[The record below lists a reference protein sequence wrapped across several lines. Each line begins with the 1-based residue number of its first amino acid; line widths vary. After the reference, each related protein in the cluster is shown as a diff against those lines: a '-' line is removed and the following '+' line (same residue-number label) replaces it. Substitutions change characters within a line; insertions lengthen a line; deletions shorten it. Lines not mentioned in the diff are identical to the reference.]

1 MICRRSGEGFMM
13 TARTHWLEPLLA
25 PRSIALVGG
34 SPRPGSVG
42 NLMVR
47 SLLAGGYTGSLVVV
61 NPRHSA
67 VEGIETRAS
76 MAELEGPVD
85 LAILSVAAHRMEGV
99 MREAIH
105 AGTRAMVIFDACLL
119 DEDREP
125 RLLERLK
132 AMARE
137 ADVPVCGGNGMGFYN
152 FDARTFASFQEP
164 LDTRPGHIAALCHSG
179 SVFGMLANESRRM
192 RFNLLVSQGQEINA
206 SIADYMDY
214 ALEQPTT
221 RVLALFAE
229 AIRDPDA
236 FVRAL
241 ARARDRGIPVVV
253 TKVGRTPES
262 ARLAQTHSGAL
273 VGDDTAFDAV
283 CRRYGALRTDDLD
296 GLMAAAQI
304 LGLGKTVGEGGFAA
318 ILDSGG
324 LREQMIDLASDMGLE
339 FAPLARATV
348 SALESC
354 LDIGL
359 EAVNP
364 LDAAGRY
371 NERLGAVIGQCAG
384 ILERDPGVAILAH
397 EYYRTDRNE
406 GLRDIGEAA
415 RQIGRE
421 SEKPYVLTNSLGTA
435 DNGSFASD
443 MLDCGVPV
451 INGVK
456 PLLTGV
462 RCALA
467 YRDRRKVDEGA
478 VEAVDPDLA
487 RLWQERLSGGVAPGE
502 TETLSMLGAFG
513 IPVAESRFCRSHEE
527 AVAAARDIGFPVVLK
542 TAVPGLLHKS
552 DSGGVH
558 LDLRDEA
565 AVRMAV
571 TSLLSLGPDMCVAGM
586 VRGEAE
592 VAFGMVN
599 DPQWGPV
606 VMVSAGGTLVELLE
620 DRASSLAPF
629 GTNEARRLI
638 DDLRIRRLLDGVRSR
653 PPCDIARLSVVLSRF
668 SAVCHALKDVV
679 AEMDVNPLIVGVDF
693 VRAVDAV
700 LIPRKTVDNHD
711 DGPVPSREAAAR
723 PAPVFTA

>member
-1 MICRRSGEGFMM
+1 M
-13 TARTHWLEPLLA
+13 TVRTHWLEPLLA

-42 NLMVR
+42 NLMVK
-47 SLLAGGYTGSLVVV
+47 SLLAGGYPGSLAVV
-61 NPRHSA
+61 NPRHSV
-67 VEGIETRAS
+67 VEGIEAVAS
-76 MAELEGPVD
+76 LADLSGPVD
-85 LAILSVAAHRMEGV
+85 LAILSVAAHRMEGI
-99 MREAIH
+99 MREAIR
-105 AGTRAMVIFDACLL
+105 AGARALVIFDACLL
-119 DEDREP
+119 DDDREP
-125 RLLERLK
+125 RLLGRLK

-137 ADVPVCGGNGMGFYN
+137 AGVPVCGGNGMGFYN

-179 SVFGMLANESRRM
+179 SVFGLLANESRRM

-241 ARARDRGIPVVV
+241 VRARDRDIPVVV

-273 VGDDTAFDAV
+273 VGDDRAFDAV

-304 LGLGKTVGEGGFAA
+304 LGLEKTVGEGGFAA

-324 LREQMIDLASDMGLE
+324 LREQMIDLASDIGVE
-339 FAPLARATV
+339 FAPLSRATV
-348 SALESC
+348 SALEMC

-406 GLRDIGEAA
+406 GLPEIGETA
-415 RQIGRE
+415 RQIGRD
-421 SEKPYVLTNSLGTA
+421 SKKPYILTNSLGAA
-435 DNGSFASD
+435 DNGSFASA

-451 INGVK
+451 INGMK

-467 YRDRRKVDEGA
+467 YRDRHTIGDDA
-478 VEAVDPDLA
+478 VEAVDPDLV
-487 RLWQERLSGGVAPGE
+487 RIWKERLSRGDGPGE
-502 TETLSMLGAFG
+502 AEVLSMLGAFD
-513 IPVAESRFCRSHEE
+513 IPVAANRFCRSPEE
-527 AVAAARDIGFPVVLK
+527 AAAAARAIGYPVALK

-558 LDLRDEA
+558 LDLQDDA
-565 AVRMAV
+565 AVRRTA
-571 TSLLSLGPDMCVAGM
+571 TSLMSLGPEMCVAEM
-586 VRGEAE
+586 VRGETE

-606 VMVSAGGTLVELLE
+606 VMVGAGGTLVELLD
-620 DRASSLAPF
+620 DRTSSLAPF
-629 GTNEARRLI
+629 GALEARRLI
-638 DDLRIRRLLDGVRSR
+638 EGLRIRRLLDGVRSR
-653 PPCDIARLSVVLSRF
+653 PPCDIALLSAALSRF
-668 SAVCHALKDVV
+668 SAVCHALKDVIV
-679 AEMDVNPLIVGVDF
+679 EIDVNPLIVGEDF
-693 VRAVDAV
+693 VKAVDAV
-700 LIPRKTVDNHD
+700 LIPRKTVERHD
-711 DGPVPSREAAAR
+711 GLGPPQESAAR
-723 PAPVFTA
+723 PAPVLTA

>member
-1 MICRRSGEGFMM
+1 M
-13 TARTHWLEPLLA
+13 TVRTHWLAPLLA

-42 NLMVR
+42 NLMVK
-47 SLLAGGYTGSLVVV
+47 SLLTGGYPGRLAVV

-67 VEGIETRAS
+67 VEGIEAAAS
-76 MAELEGPVD
+76 MADLPGPVD

-99 MREAIH
+99 FDDAVR
-105 AGTRAMVIFDACLL
+105 AGARAMVIFDACLL
-119 DEDREP
+119 DECREP
-125 RLLERLK
+125 RLLDRLK
-132 AMARE
+132 AKARE
-137 ADVPVCGGNGMGFYN
+137 AGVPVCGGNGMGFYN
-152 FDARTFASFQEP
+152 FDARTFASFQAP
-164 LDTRPGHIAALCHSG
+164 LDIRPGHIAALCHSG

-206 SIADYMDY
+206 SVADYMDY
-214 ALEQPTT
+214 TLELPTT

-273 VGDDTAFDAV
+273 AGDDTAFDAV
-283 CRRYGALRTDDLD
+283 CRRYGAMRTDDLD

-324 LREQMIDLASDMGLE
+324 LREQMIDLASDMGVE
-339 FAPLARATV
+339 FAPLSRATV
-348 SALESC
+348 SALKPC
-354 LDIGL
+354 LGIGL

-364 LDAAGRY
+364 LDAAGPF
-371 NERLGAVIGQCAG
+371 NESLGTMIGRCAS

-397 EYYRTDRNE
+397 EYYRTDRNT
-406 GLRDIGEAA
+406 GLPEIGDVA

-421 SEKPYVLTNSLGTA
+421 SEKPYILMNSLAIA
-435 DNGSFASD
+435 DNDKFAGD
-443 MLDCGVPV
+443 MLDSGVPV

-467 YRDRRKVDEGA
+467 YRDDRTRTDVA
-478 VEAVDPDLA
+478 VPDVDPDLV
-487 RLWQERLSGGVAPGE
+487 RRWKERLSGGDVPGE
-502 TETLSMLGAFG
+502 TEVLSMLGEFG
-513 IPVAESRFCRSHEE
+513 IPVAASRFCQSLEE
-527 AVAAARDIGFPVVLK
+527 AAAAARDIGYPVVLK
-542 TAVPGLLHKS
+542 TAAPELHHKS
-552 DSGGVH
+552 DRDGVR
-558 LDLRDEA
+558 LGLQDEA
-565 AVRMAV
+565 ALRDAASSLMA
-571 TSLLSLGPDMCVAGM
+571 LGPEMCVAEM
-586 VRGEAE
+586 VHGETE

-606 VMVSAGGTLVELLE
+606 VMVGAGGTLVELLD

-629 GTNEARRLI
+629 GTDEARRLI
-638 DDLRIRRLLDGVRSR
+638 DGLRIRRLLDGVRSR
-653 PPCDIARLSVVLSRF
+653 PSCDVTLLSVVFSRF
-668 SAVCHALKDVV
+668 SAVCHALKDVI
-679 AEMDVNPLIVGVDF
+679 AEMDINPLIVGEDF

-700 LIPRKTVDNHD
+700 LIPRPAVAHP
-711 DGPVPSREAAAR
+711 DGLVPSRAAVMS
-723 PAPVFTA
+723 PAHSYSA

>member
-1 MICRRSGEGFMM
+1 M
-13 TARTHWLEPLLA
+13 TVRTHWLAPLLA

-47 SLLAGGYTGSLVVV
+47 SLLAGGYTGSLAVV

-67 VEGIETRAS
+67 VEGIEARAS
-76 MAELEGPVD
+76 MADLTEPVD
-85 LAILSVAAHRMEGV
+85 LAILSVAAHRMESV
-99 MREAIH
+99 MGEAIR
-105 AGTRAMVIFDACLL
+105 AGTRAMVVFDACLL

-125 RLLERLK
+125 LLLERLK

-137 ADVPVCGGNGMGFYN
+137 AGVPVCGGNGMGFYN

-164 LDTRPGHIAALCHSG
+164 LDARPGHIAALCHSG

-206 SIADYMDY
+206 SVADYMDY

-229 AIRDPDA
+229 AVRDPDA

-241 ARARDRGIPVVV
+241 GKARDRGIPVVI

-273 VGDDTAFDAV
+273 AGDDMAFNAV

-318 ILDSGG
+318 VLDSGG

-339 FAPLARATV
+339 FAPLSRATIN
-348 SALESC
+348 ALKPC
-354 LDIGL
+354 LGIGL

-364 LDAAGRY
+364 LDAAGPF
-371 NERLGAVIGQCAG
+371 NESLGTMIGRCAS

-397 EYYRTDRNE
+397 EYYRTDRNT
-406 GLRDIGEAA
+406 GLPEVRDVA

-421 SEKPYVLTNSLGTA
+421 SEKPYILMNSLAAA
-435 DNGSFASD
+435 DNGKFASD
-443 MLDCGVPV
+443 MLDSGVPI

-462 RCALA
+462 RCAIA
-467 YRDRRKVDEGA
+467 YRDYRARTDSPA
-478 VEAVDPDLA
+478 PAVDGDLV
-487 RLWQERLSGGVAPGE
+487 RLWKKRLAGGGIPGE
-502 TETLSMLGAFG
+502 ADTLPMLGAFG
-513 IPVAESRFCRSHEE
+513 IPVAASRFCRSPEE
-527 AVAAARDIGFPVVLK
+527 AAAAAGDIGYPVVLK
-542 TAVPGLLHKS
+542 TAVPGLHHKS
-552 DSGGVH
+552 DSSGVH
-558 LDLRDEA
+558 LGLQDEA
-565 AVRMAV
+565 ALRDAA
-571 TSLLSLGPDMCVAGM
+571 TSLMSLGPDMCVAEM
-586 VRGEAE
+586 VRGETE

-606 VMVSAGGTLVELLE
+606 VMVGAGGTLVELLD

-629 GTNEARRLI
+629 GTKEARRLI
-638 DDLRIRRLLDGVRSR
+638 DSLRIRRLLGGVRSR
-653 PPCDIARLSVVLSRF
+653 PPCDIALLSVVLSRF
-668 SAVCHALKDVV
+668 SAVCHALRDVI
-679 AEMDVNPLIVGVDF
+679 AEIDVNPLIVGEDF

-700 LIPRKTVDNHD
+700 LIPRKTVEHHD
-711 DGPVPSREAAAR
+711 GLVPPKEAAAR

>member
-1 MICRRSGEGFMM
+1 M
-13 TARTHWLEPLLA
+13 TARTHWLAPLLA

-42 NLMVR
+42 NLMVK
-47 SLLAGGYTGSLVVV
+47 SLLAGGYPGSLVVV

-67 VEGIETRAS
+67 VEGIEARAS
-76 MAELEGPVD
+76 MAELPGPVD

-99 MREAIH
+99 FDEAIC
-105 AGTRAMVIFDACLL
+105 AGIRAMVIFDACLL
-119 DEDREP
+119 DDDRKP

-137 ADVPVCGGNGMGFYN
+137 AGVPVCGGNGMGFYN

-164 LDTRPGHIAALCHSG
+164 LDTVPGHIAAFCHSG
-179 SVFGMLANESRRM
+179 SVFGMLANESRRL

-206 SIADYMDY
+206 SVADYMDY

-236 FVRAL
+236 FVRAV
-241 ARARDRGIPVVV
+241 ARARDRRIPVVV

-262 ARLAQTHSGAL
+262 ARLARTHSGAL
-273 VGDDTAFDAV
+273 AGDDTAFDAV
-283 CRRYGALRTDDLD
+283 CRRYGVLRADDLD
-296 GLMAAAQI
+296 ELMAAAQI

-324 LREQMIDLASDMGLE
+324 LREQMMDLASDMGLE
-339 FAPLARATV
+339 FAPLSRDTI

-371 NERLGAVIGQCAG
+371 NERLGPVMIQCAG

-397 EYYRTDRNE
+397 EYFRTDRHE
-406 GLRDIGEAA
+406 GLSEIGEAA
-415 RQIGRE
+415 RRIAGE
-421 SEKPYVLTNSLGTA
+421 SEKPYILTNSLGFA
-435 DNGSFASD
+435 HNGAFASD
-443 MLDCGVPV
+443 MLDSGVPV

-456 PLLTGV
+456 PLLTAV
-462 RCALA
+462 KCALA
-467 YRDRRKVDEGA
+467 YRDRRAPDDGVA
-478 VEAVDPDLA
+478 QVVDPDLV
-487 RLWQERLSGGVAPGE
+487 RLWRERLAGGDSPGE
-502 TETLSMLGAFG
+502 TEVLSMLGAFG
-513 IPVAESRFCRSHEE
+513 IPVAASRFCRSPDE
-527 AVAAARDIGFPVVLK
+527 AAAAARDIGYPVVLK
-542 TAVPGLLHKS
+542 TAVPELHHKS
-552 DSGGVH
+552 DGGGVR
-558 LDLRDEA
+558 LDLKDEA
-565 AVRMAV
+565 AVRGAA
-571 TSLLSLGPDMCVAGM
+571 TSLMSLGPELCVAEMIHGQT
-586 VRGEAE
+586 E

-606 VMVSAGGTLVELLE
+606 VMVGAGGTLVELL
-620 DRASSLAPF
+620 DDKASSLAPF
-629 GTNEARRLI
+629 GADEARHLI
-638 DDLRIRRLLDGVRSR
+638 DGLRIRRLLDGVRSR
-653 PPCDIARLSVVLSRF
+653 PPCDVALLCVVLSRF
-668 SAVCHALKDVV
+668 SAVCHALKDVIS
-679 AEMDVNPLIVGVDF
+679 EMDVNPLIVGDDF

-700 LIPRKTVDNHD
+700 LIPRPAVKHSDR
-711 DGPVPSREAAAR
+711 PIPPRAAAGHR
-723 PAPVFTA
+723 AHTVPA